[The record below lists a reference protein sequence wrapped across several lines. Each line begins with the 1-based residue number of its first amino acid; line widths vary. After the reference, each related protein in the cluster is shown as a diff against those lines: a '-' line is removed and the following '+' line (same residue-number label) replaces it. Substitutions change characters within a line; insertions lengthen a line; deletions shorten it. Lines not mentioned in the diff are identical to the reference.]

1 VPSCIGANEYS
12 SEETMSIKV
21 SNLEVIQ
28 RLVGARVNAMGK
40 VFKKSI
46 EVEKDNIIK
55 RTHRGVDMNGEAFEA
70 YSPKNPGKNWKAHR
84 ERKNRQ
90 TAYVDLKF
98 SEDMFKAFKA
108 VVERSGFKFL
118 ATIFF
123 DDRKQAQ
130 KAKGHHTGRLGPTTF
145 EPRKFFGLSQS
156 QREAIISKIRNAK

>member
-1 VPSCIGANEYS
+1 
-12 SEETMSIKV
+12 MSIKV
-21 SNLEVIQ
+21 SNVEIIE
-28 RLVGARVNAMGK
+28 RLIKDRVNTMGK
-40 VFKKSI
+40 VFKKS
-46 EVEKDNIIK
+46 VETERDNIIT
-55 RTHRGVDMNGEAFEA
+55 RTHRGIDMDGRPFRK
-70 YSPKNPGKNWKAHR
+70 YSREHEWNWADTRRINNK
-84 ERKNRQ
+84 Q

-130 KAKGHHTGRLGPTTF
+130 KAKGHHTGQLGLTTY
-145 EPRKFFGLSQS
+145 EPRRFFGLSQS